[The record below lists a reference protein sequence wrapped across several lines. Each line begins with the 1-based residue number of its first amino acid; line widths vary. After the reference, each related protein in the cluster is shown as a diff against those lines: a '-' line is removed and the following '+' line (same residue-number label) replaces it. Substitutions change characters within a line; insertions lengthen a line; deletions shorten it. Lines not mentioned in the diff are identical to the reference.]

1 MKLQRQQIGKVLTAY
16 TYIAPFFLLF
26 FAFGLFPILYSL
38 FLSFTYW
45 KGMGKQI
52 FVAFDNYKALL
63 QDQTFYKAL
72 YNTAFIWIAAHL
84 IILPGGFL
92 LAFLLNTEYVR
103 RKNFFQAL
111 FFTPVVTSS
120 IAVSLVFST
129 MFGEQFGVLN
139 FLLESVGLPAVT
151 WFHGDGRWLKP
162 VIILL
167 FSWRWI
173 GWNMVIYFAGMQGID
188 TELYECAAVE
198 GANKAQILGRITLP
212 LMKPVILYT
221 LVLSFIG
228 GIQIFDEP
236 FILTGG
242 GISYIGGANQAGLTL
257 ATQLYEVGFRTGN
270 MGTASALAYII
281 MAIIGALSAFSIRM
295 FARERGTQRG
305 ARA

>member
-1 MKLQRQQIGKVLTAY
+1 MHHPRQNVDKLVTAY
-16 TYIAPFFLLF
+16 VYIAPFFLLF
-26 FAFGLFPILYSL
+26 LVFGLFPILYSL

-45 KGMGKQI
+45 KGMGKPL
-52 FVAFDNYKALL
+52 FVAFDNYTALF
-63 QDQTFYKAL
+63 QDATFFKAL
-72 YNTAFIWIAAHL
+72 YNTAFIWIVAHL

-92 LAFLLNTEYVR
+92 VAYLLNTEYVK
-103 RKNFFQAL
+103 RKNLFQAL
-111 FFTPVVTSS
+111 FFTPMVTST

-139 FLLESVGLPAVT
+139 FLLERIGLQPVP
-151 WFHGDGRWLKP
+151 WFHGDGRWIKP

-188 TELYECAAVE
+188 RELYECAAVE
-198 GANKAQILGRITLP
+198 GANKAQILGRITVP

-228 GIQIFDEP
+228 GTQIFDEP
-236 FILTGG
+236 FILTGTPSG
-242 GISYIGGANQAGLTL
+242 YIGGTNQAGLTL
-257 ATQLYEVGFRTGN
+257 ATQLYEIGFRTGN
-270 MGTASALAYII
+270 MGTASALAYTI
-281 MAIIGALSAFSIRM
+281 MAIIGVLSAFSIRL
-295 FARERGTQRG
+295 FAREKR

>member
-1 MKLQRQQIGKVLTAY
+1 MKIPRNQIGKYATAY
-16 TYIAPFFLLF
+16 VYVAPFFLLF
-26 FAFGLFPILYSL
+26 LVFGLFPILYSL

-45 KGMGKQI
+45 KGFGKPV
-52 FVAFDNYKALL
+52 FVAFDNYKALF

-72 YNTAFIWIAAHL
+72 YNTAFIWIVAHL
-84 IILPGGFL
+84 IILPGGFII
-92 LAFLLNTEYVR
+92 AYLLNTEYVT
-103 RKNFFQAL
+103 RKNFFQAV
-111 FFTPVVTSS
+111 FFTPLVTST
-120 IAVSLVFST
+120 IAVSLVFSIL
-129 MFGEQFGVLN
+129 FGEQFGVLN
-139 FLLESVGLPAVT
+139 FFLERIGLQPVP
-151 WFHGDGRWLKP
+151 WFHGDGRWIKP

-188 TELYECAAVE
+188 NELYECAAVE
-198 GANKAQILGRITLP
+198 GANKLQILGRITVP

-242 GISYIGGANQAGLTL
+242 GAGYMGGTNQAGLTL
-257 ATQLYEVGFRTGN
+257 AVQLYEIGFRTGN
-270 MGTASALAYII
+270 MGTASALAYTL

-295 FARERGTQRG
+295 FAGQR
-305 ARA
+305 RTRT